1 MVEEEIG
8 DIVESVLCLDKM
20 IDPAQDLL
28 SDQLV
33 SFLAE
38 LCEKGTVDVILGGP
52 PCRRVSKLR
61 FRQPGPP
68 PLRSR
73 SGPQRFAL
81 DNLSDALRELA
92 FNDAVLWMRQ
102 LWLYSLAVSARS
114 RMVMFLKEQPRDP
127 QEYKGSGDPVDYPS
141 FFAWPEWRTFIE
153 MYGVREIRL
162 DLGALGHPRRKP
174 TTLETNIR
182 YLHRLEG
189 LSDRRRDQD
198 LPDVNCSLGEKTST
212 SRSWAA
218 WPEAFKTEII
228 KGILIELEKDKSNEQ
243 GGKDQMVAKLTSEQW
258 RQHILND
265 HIPYSRECST
275 SLQGSGRSRPHK
287 KVPHPDAMTLSVDIC
302 GPFRPGQDRMKK
314 AKYFMVGVF
323 AIPVRRVERHGCC
336 FATGLG
342 GDDGW

>member
-52 PCRRVSKLR
+52 PCRTVSKLR

-127 QEYKGSGDPVDYPS
+127 HEYKGS
-141 FFAWPEWRTFIE
+141 
-153 MYGVREIRL
+153 
-162 DLGALGHPRRKP
+162 
-174 TTLETNIR
+174 
-182 YLHRLEG
+182 
-189 LSDRRRDQD
+189 
-198 LPDVNCSLGEKTST
+198 
-212 SRSWAA
+212 
-218 WPEAFKTEII
+218 
-228 KGILIELEKDKSNEQ
+228 
-243 GGKDQMVAKLTSEQW
+243 
-258 RQHILND
+258 
-265 HIPYSRECST
+265 
-275 SLQGSGRSRPHK
+275 
-287 KVPHPDAMTLSVDIC
+287 
-302 GPFRPGQDRMKK
+302 
-314 AKYFMVGVF
+314 
-323 AIPVRRVERHGCC
+323 
-336 FATGLG
+336 
-342 GDDGW
+342 